1 MAHFAQIDPE
11 GYVIRVLVVDNA
23 DITGPD
29 GQESEA
35 LGKAFLSR
43 LLGGGRWIQC
53 SYNGNFRGSY
63 PGPGFRYD
71 AAADA
76 FLPPYTGDDNPPPM
90 G

>member
-1 MAHFAQIDPE
+1 MAHFAEIDPE

-35 LGKAFLSR
+35 LGKAFLR
-43 LLGGGRWIQC
+43 QLVGGVWVQC
-53 SYNGNFRGSY
+53 SYNGNFRGIY
-63 PGPGFRYD
+63 PGPGCRYD
-71 AAADA
+71 KDADT
-76 FLPPYTGDDNPPPM
+76 FLPPYIGDDKAPPM